1 VLRKKPRIILL
12 YAIVLGVLIGLASFT
27 ILPTRRDYYALDP
40 GEHGQS
46 EIAKST
52 TWILSL
58 QELGRSNPINSLLII
73 ARDSPLKESEL
84 SELQSFAENGGLILI
99 YGSWSALKSI
109 LEYFGVTAEYRGRI
123 IDPVFNMNNPDD
135 VIVYLN
141 TYNTSIVIY
150 SPYAITVIETRKG
163 VQVEPIAYS
172 SPYSYTD
179 EIPNNAYDVGEEIN
193 RFPVA
198 YRISIG
204 SVELIIFTALGVFTN
219 NVFNYNRGFLQVL
232 CESREILLD
241 QSFLRQDYL
250 LYFKL
255 IVNTPRGVSSIYIS
269 IIALVLMVV
278 IYVYRA
284 TLKKH

>member
-12 YAIVLGVLIGLASFT
+12 YAIVLGALIGLALFT
-27 ILPTRRDYYALDP
+27 IIPARRDYYALDP
-40 GEHGQS
+40 EEYGQS

-52 TWILSL
+52 TWILGLQNLGIYNSL
-58 QELGRSNPINSLLII
+58 NSLLII

-84 SELQSFAENGGLILI
+84 SELQSFAENGGLILV

-109 LEYFGVTAEYRGRI
+109 LGYFGVTAEYKGRI
-123 IDPVFNMNNPDD
+123 IDPVFNTNNPDE

-150 SPYAITVIETRKG
+150 SPYAITVTETRGG

-172 SPYSYTD
+172 SPYSYID

-198 YRISIG
+198 YRILIG
-204 SVELIIFTALGVFTN
+204 SGELIIFTALGVFTN
-219 NVFNYNRGFLQVL
+219 NVYNYNKGFLQVL
-232 CESREILLD
+232 RGSREVLLD
-241 QSFLRQDYL
+241 QSFCKQDPL

-255 IVNTPRGVSSIYIS
+255 IINTPRGVSSIYIS